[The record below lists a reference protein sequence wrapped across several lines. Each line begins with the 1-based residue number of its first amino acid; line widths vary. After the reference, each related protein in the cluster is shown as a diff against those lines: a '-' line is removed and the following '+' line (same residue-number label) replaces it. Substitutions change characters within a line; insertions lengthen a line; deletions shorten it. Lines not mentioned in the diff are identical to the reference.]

1 MTTTSWTI
9 TLPGAAV
16 ALRFDRADPDVDAPL
31 LHAWLHRP
39 HVAPWWGPD
48 RTIDETRDYLVRQR
62 GSAHLVPWIV
72 SAEGSGPFGY
82 VETYRPADDPLA
94 DWFPVLPTDR
104 GWHVLVGPPEAIGSG
119 LPRLM
124 GRAVL
129 AYLLSDPVPSSDLS
143 ERPSAASA
151 SERGPSGPAPQ
162 APRAGSTVERVIC
175 EPNELNTRM
184 LGYCK
189 ALGYDVLAAVDLPT
203 KRALILACSRA
214 VFEERWP
221 GDLAALSER

>member
-129 AYLLSDPVPSSDLS
+129 AYLLSDPGP
-143 ERPSAASA
+143 ERI
-151 SERGPSGPAPQ
+151 
-162 APRAGSTVERVIC
+162 ERVIC

-203 KRALILACSRA
+203 KRALILACTRA